1 VSRVVIKVQEMTER
15 KVAINDAV
23 GEILT
28 IGCLLACETVS
39 AEPGVA
45 DFCNTVRRDS
55 TGRSFESRVGRT
67 RGCE

>member
-1 VSRVVIKVQEMTER
+1 MSRVVIKVQEMTER
-15 KVAINDAV
+15 KVATDNAT

-45 DFCNTVRRDS
+45 DFCDTVRRDS
-55 TGRSFESRVGRT
+55 TSRSFESRVGRT
-67 RGCE
+67 GGCK